1 MTLKDTIPFMLAD
14 NYIDRMK
21 AEYLQISI
29 RCDGLRNTI
38 SKVYRGELVI
48 DDKQL
53 ILMRE
58 QLKAMQDY
66 RLILRLR
73 LENEGIQF

>member
-14 NYIDRMK
+14 NYVDRMK
-21 AEYLQISI
+21 AEYMQISI
-29 RCDGLRNTI
+29 RCDGLRNAI
-38 SKVYRGELVI
+38 SKVYRGDLDI
-48 DDKQL
+48 NGKQL

-66 RLILRLR
+66 RLILRAR
-73 LENEGIQF
+73 LENEGVEF